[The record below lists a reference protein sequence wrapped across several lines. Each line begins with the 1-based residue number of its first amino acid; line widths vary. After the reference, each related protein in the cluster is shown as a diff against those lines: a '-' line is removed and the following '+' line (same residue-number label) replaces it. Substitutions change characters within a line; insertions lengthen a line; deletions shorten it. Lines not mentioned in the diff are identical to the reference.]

1 MIKILYNIFLLLILF
16 IGNILIKNNYFYFLL
31 IYIFLTFYHIYIYCF
46 IFHDNKIN
54 NFVKSYIC
62 IIILSYIISY
72 FIICDSNPF
81 FFVVIY
87 YTFFPSFIKAVLII
101 IIHTYFTSTYIN
113 NLFNY
118 NSEIVCTFKSR
129 RKEYPFFKSYF
140 LSDIFIYIKKK
151 KKIRYFLLI
160 LAALII
166 FDVTL
171 FFNKTYLWVY
181 FNKIEKTLPIFS
193 SRNTTFYITSNIF
206 NMENTIEIYIEQMKK
221 LINYLGENNV
231 IISIVENGDSKDNTR
246 GLLKEFKKFLQD
258 RKILNKFLLNHEIE
272 DKRKNNPYLKY
283 TRLRIEYYANLR
295 NKCLE
300 FLYELSNID
309 FNNTIVLFFND
320 IVFYYE
326 DIINLLSTNNENY
339 DSVCGLDLN
348 PYFYDRWVSID
359 LDGTGMSK
367 YFPYFT
373 NKEGQDLLINHKPIR
388 IFSCWNGIIAFKA
401 DPLKNKAIQFR
412 LRYNYTFPIA
422 QTKNLVRTY
431 YESECTYF
439 NIDLH
444 SLGFTKRFINPD
456 VRVSYDYK
464 YLFRAKYFIPSIED
478 IVNYFWFYFKCFTIR
493 RTKIMSNYIE
503 KNIKLNS
510 DLHNWYLENRINNF

>member
-16 IGNILIKNNYFYFLL
+16 IGNILIKNYYFYFSL
-31 IYIFLTFYHIYIYCF
+31 IYIILAFYHIYIYVF
-46 IFHDNKIN
+46 INKN
-54 NFVKSYIC
+54 NKVYTFVKSYIF

-81 FFVVIY
+81 FFIVFY
-87 YTFFPSFIKAVLII
+87 YSFFPNFIKAVLII
-101 IIHTYFTSTYIN
+101 TIHTYFTSIYIN

-118 NSEIVCTFKSR
+118 NSELVFTFKSK
-129 RKEYPFFKSYF
+129 RKSCLVFKSYF

-151 KKIRYFLLI
+151 KKIRCFLLI
-160 LAALII
+160 LTALSI
-166 FDVTL
+166 FDVAL

-181 FNKIEKTLPIFS
+181 FNKIERTLPIFS

-221 LINYLGENNV
+221 LISYLGEKNV

-246 GLLKEFKKFLQD
+246 SFLKEFKKFLQEK
-258 RKILNKFLLNHEIE
+258 KILNKFILSHEID
-272 DKRKNNPYLKY
+272 DKRKNIHYLKY

-300 FLYELSNID
+300 FLYELPNVD

-359 LDGTGMSK
+359 LEGTGLSK

-373 NKEGQDLLINHKPIR
+373 NKEGQDLLINHRPIR
-388 IFSCWNGIIAFKA
+388 IFSCWNGIIAFRA
-401 DPLKNKAIQFR
+401 IPLKNKAIQFR
-412 LRYNYTFPIA
+412 LRYNFTFPIA
-422 QTKNLVRTY
+422 ETKNFVRTY

-444 SLGFTKRFINPD
+444 SLGYTKRFINPD
-456 VRVSYDYK
+456 VRVTYDYK
-464 YLFRAKYFIPSIED
+464 HLFRAKYFILSIED
-478 IVNYFWFYFKCFTIR
+478 ILNYFWFYFKCFTIKR
-493 RTKIMSNYIE
+493 GKFMSNYIE
-503 KNIKLNS
+503 DNIKINI
-510 DLHNWYLENRINNF
+510 DLQNWYLENRINNF